1 MDPLHKVY
9 RRILW
14 RIIPFIFL
22 CYVINYLERVNIGFA
37 KLQFL
42 HDLHLDETIFGI
54 AAAVFFIG
62 YVLFEVPSNL
72 LLNRIGAPGTL
83 CRIMLLWGIFTAAM
97 AFAKDQYW
105 LYGLRFLIGAA
116 EAGFFPGVVLYMSYW
131 LPDRYRGRAMTVF
144 MIAIPVSGIFGG
156 PLSGWIMQNLDGLHG
171 LRGWQWLFL
180 CEAPPALIAGALA
193 IFVLTRS
200 PQHARWLSPAER
212 RAVEQDLER
221 DHQTRETSPASV
233 TEVLRDPRIYVLA
246 LIYFTVTS
254 FNTNQVW
261 LPTLL
266 HNVSHA
272 SLREIGWISGVMS
285 VGATLGIFIV
295 GQSSDRFQER
305 RWHIVGCG
313 ILSAIAYTLIAFTR
327 DSTVLTA
334 TLLAMGTIGGYGVLS
349 LFWTIPPAWLD
360 RRVAPL
366 GIGLISALGQFGGA
380 AGPLIV
386 ARANALTGNLYGGF
400 ATVGLLLLGG
410 VVCFLLFVPNPK
422 RHALTDEVSLVSSK

>member
-1 MDPLHKVY
+1 MTSLHATY
-9 RRILW
+9 RKILW

-42 HDLHLDETIFGI
+42 HDLHLDETTFGI

-72 LLNRIGAPGTL
+72 LLTRIGAPGTL
-83 CRIMLLWGIFTAAM
+83 CRIMLLWGIFTACM
-97 AFAKDQYW
+97 AFAKNQYW
-105 LYGLRFLIGAA
+105 LYVLRFLIGAA
-116 EAGFFPGVVLYMSYW
+116 EAGFFPGVVLYLSYW
-131 LPDRYRGRAMTVF
+131 LPDRYRGRAMTTF

-156 PLSGWIMQNLDGLHG
+156 PLSGWVMQNLDGLHG
-171 LRGWQWLFL
+171 LRGWQWLFV
-180 CEAPPALIAGALA
+180 CEAPPALIAAALA
-193 IFVLTRS
+193 LFVLTRA
-200 PQHARWLSPAER
+200 PAHARWLSLDEKL
-212 RAVEQDLER
+212 AVERDLER
-221 DHQTRETSPASV
+221 DRAVRAHSAASV
-233 TEVLRDPRIYVLA
+233 SEVLRDPRIYVLA

-266 HNVSHA
+266 RNVSHA
-272 SLREIGWISGVMS
+272 SLRDIGWISGAMS
-285 VGATLGIFIV
+285 VGATLGIFLI
-295 GQSSDRFQER
+295 GQSSDRLQER

-313 ILSAIAYTLIAFTR
+313 VLSAAAYTLIALTR
-327 DSTVLTA
+327 HSTVLTA
-334 TLLAMGTIGGYGVLS
+334 SLLSLGTIGGYGVLS

-386 ARANALTGNLYGGF
+386 ARANAVTGNLYGGF

-410 VVCFLLFVPNPK
+410 VLCFLLFVPKAAGPS
-422 RHALTDEVSLVSSK
+422 ATDDAPLASAG